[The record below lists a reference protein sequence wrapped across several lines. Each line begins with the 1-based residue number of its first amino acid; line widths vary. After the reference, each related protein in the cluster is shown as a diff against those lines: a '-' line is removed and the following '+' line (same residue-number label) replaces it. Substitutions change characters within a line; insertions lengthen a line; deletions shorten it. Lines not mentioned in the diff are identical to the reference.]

1 MNYINLIAV
10 ATKVILAAL
19 AARGWEA
26 SAWLTEAARDGAVET
41 VVRVWQGIENG
52 TLTVGDDGGRAIVV
66 KYASNEARNLSRKLS
81 HRTVAGGDTG
91 YDEMIV
97 SHYAD
102 PLSVLI
108 VQDELK
114 KLKSNPALAVPV
126 LKGLGWRREEAE
138 TELGMNITNSRW
150 AG

>member
-10 ATKVILAAL
+10 ATKVILSVL
-19 AARGWEA
+19 ASRGWNP
-26 SAWLTEAARDGAVET
+26 SAWLAEAARDAAVET
-41 VVRVWQGIENG
+41 VMRVWQGVENG
-52 TLTVGDDGGRAIVV
+52 TLTVGDDGGRAIVIRF
-66 KYASNEARNLSRKLS
+66 ASNEARNLSRKLS
-81 HRTVAGGDTG
+81 HRTVASGNTG

-97 SHYAD
+97 SHYAS
-102 PLSVLI
+102 PLDVLI

-138 TELGMNITNSRW
+138 VELDMNITNSRW